1 MSAMKNSFY
10 LFGLAILLACTPQ
23 GEQPRLEKLPYF
35 DLKGF
40 LDLELKKLDGHTVLK
55 TSELNGEEKE
65 EEQTYSEAQW
75 KEEFDYFYQADINLP
90 SLATSYSTDIQVDYL
105 IHELLPESEGKV
117 KEIRIRYVQSY
128 PAAISFKIKE
138 ENFFYTSTTLG
149 EAFMNQSTGKLDH
162 YSLETT
168 QKVMFLDPTHIKIS
182 GILK

>member
-40 LDLELKKLDGHTVLK
+40 LDLELKKLDGHKVLK
-55 TSELNGEEKE
+55 TSKINGEEKE

-117 KEIRIRYVQSY
+117 KEIRIRYAQSY

-149 EAFMNQSTGKLDH
+149 EAYMNQSTGKLDH

>member
-1 MSAMKNSFY
+1 MSEMKNSFY

-40 LDLELKKLDGHTVLK
+40 LDLELKKLDGHKVLK
-55 TSELNGEEKE
+55 TSKINGEEKE

-117 KEIRIRYVQSY
+117 KEIRIRYAQSY

-149 EAFMNQSTGKLDH
+149 VAYMNQATGKMDH